1 MKKILQDL
9 NFPETEALVLAL
21 GEKKF
26 RARQL
31 FEGMTKGKKIS
42 DIPSLPR
49 AFKEKLLE
57 EYEDEPV
64 RAGEIFRSADGTEKY
79 LFELSDGNVVEGVL
93 MKYKYGY
100 TQCVSTQVG
109 CRMGC
114 KFCASTLGGLI
125 RNLTPGEILSQ
136 ILVVN
141 ALHAQDG
148 DVKGRG
154 REARAV
160 TNVVLMGSG
169 EPLDNYESTLKFLR
183 NVTAPD
189 GLNISA
195 RNISLSTCG
204 LVPKMYALANEGIA
218 LNLTVSL
225 HATSDEDR
233 ERVMPVARA
242 YKISEI
248 LKACSYYFEK
258 TGRRYYFEYTLIEG
272 ENCDEAHA
280 RALVALL
287 KGRPCHVNLIRLNE
301 VKERTLKATDDKAAY
316 RFLGML
322 EKGGLSATLRRQ
334 IGSDI
339 GGACGQLR
347 ASRLK
352 EREEGQKAG
361 VRGQPQPGSVRGED
375 PLPAQAEK
383 EIIK

>member
-9 NFPETEALVLAL
+9 SFAEIERLMLGC

-26 RARQL
+26 RAKQL
-31 FEGMTKGKKIS
+31 FEGLTQGKSILEIS
-42 DIPSLPR
+42 SLPKTL
-49 AFKEKLLE
+49 KERLVE
-57 EYEDEPV
+57 EYEDVPV
-64 RAGEIFRSADGTEKY
+64 RVKRVFTAKDGTEKY
-79 LFELSDGNVVEGVL
+79 LFELADGNLIEGVL

-125 RNLTPGEILSQ
+125 RNLSAGEILSQ

-141 ALHAQDG
+141 ALHKNEKSG
-148 DVKGRG
+148 EGK
-154 REARAV
+154 EARAV

-169 EPLDNYESTLKFLR
+169 EPLDNYDETLKFLQ
-183 NVTAPD
+183 NVTSAE

-204 LVPKMYALANEGIA
+204 LVPKMYKLADEGIP

-225 HATSDEDR
+225 HATDDETR
-233 ERVMPVARA
+233 ARTMPVAKA
-242 YKISEI
+242 YKIAEI
-248 LKACSYYFEK
+248 LKACEYYFEK
-258 TGRRYYFEYTLIEG
+258 TGRRYYFEYTLIAG

-280 RALVALL
+280 DALIALL
-287 KGRPCHVNLIRLNE
+287 KGKPCHVNLIRLNE
-301 VKERTLKATDDKAAY
+301 VKERDLKALDEKAAY
-316 RFLGML
+316 RFLGRL

-347 ASRLK
+347 ANFI
-352 EREEGQKAG
+352 E
-361 VRGQPQPGSVRGED
+361 
-375 PLPAQAEK
+375 
-383 EIIK
+383 